1 MFWSPHKKVSFD
13 LEGLDTTILKREE
26 LAGLDGHF
34 KEFEVEVQHHDVE
47 FSLYAKSGMFG
58 PGIELYGPR
67 DAPYD
72 TVDSFAISVAKIVKG
87 KVEEGKK
94 IVRNNKIQLKV
105 VDLQVPKEKWVNP
118 PFPLANIADYMVGY
132 KGLGE
137 IQAATAHYQDVPRST
152 YSAVHQALGEA
163 SRRLNFVR

>member
-1 MFWSPHKKVSFD
+1 MLWSPHKKVSFD
-13 LEGLDTTILKREE
+13 LEGIDTTILKGEE

-34 KEFEVEVQHHDVE
+34 KELEVAVQHRDVE
-47 FSLYAKSGMFG
+47 FSLYARSGMFG

-72 TVDSFAISVAKIVKG
+72 IVDSFAIGVAKIVKG

-94 IVRNNKIQLKV
+94 LVRNNKLQLKV
-105 VDLQVPKEKWVNP
+105 IDLQVPREKWNP

-137 IQAATAHYQDVPRST
+137 IQAATAHYQDVPKGT
-152 YSAVHQALGEA
+152 YSTAHKALGEA
-163 SRRLNFVR
+163 SQRLNFVR